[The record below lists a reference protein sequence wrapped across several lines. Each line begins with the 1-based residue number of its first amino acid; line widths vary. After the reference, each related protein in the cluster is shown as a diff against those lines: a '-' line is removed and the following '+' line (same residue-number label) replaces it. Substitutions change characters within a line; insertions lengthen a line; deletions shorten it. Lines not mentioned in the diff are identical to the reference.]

1 MRSMVLYHLAC
12 SLLVS
17 QLAPAQR
24 TGSVPYQDARLS
36 VEQRTE
42 NLLQRMTTEEKV
54 GQLQCWIGSLG
65 VGDTVATSGVGGLAV
80 TLRSLS
86 ARAAAE
92 RANQLQRLAVEET
105 RLGIPLLI
113 HDEALHGLIGK
124 GATSFP
130 QAIALAAT
138 WDPELMARVATV
150 IGRQTRSRGIRQVLS
165 PVVNVVRDARWGRV
179 EETYGEDPYLS
190 ARMGV
195 AFCKPIELQGV
206 ITTPK
211 HFVANVGDGGRD
223 SHPIELSE
231 TQLREIYFPPFQA
244 CIQEGGARSIMS
256 SYNSVN
262 GLPASSNRWLLT
274 DVLRKEWGFQ
284 GFVVSDYGSVSG
296 IESAHLVAANA
307 SEGAEQALTAGL
319 DVELPQVHFY
329 GEPLLQAI
337 KDKRVPFSVL
347 DTAVGRVLRAK
358 FQLGLFDNPYVD
370 PDKAERLDD
379 TQEDRVLALEAAR
392 KSIVLL
398 KNENGLLPL
407 RSNLKTIAVIG
418 PVANVARLGGYSG
431 FGMKTVS
438 LLEGITRR
446 VSSKTKVVYAQ
457 GIDQPNTPLPAIA
470 SECLM
475 PAGAKPGEHGLRG
488 EYFSNMDCSGTPAL
502 VRLDEKIDFDWGSG
516 SPDTTLPAD
525 QFSIRWRGTLIP
537 PATRTYRLSIM
548 TDDGVRVWVD
558 GKLVDESWHDR
569 AATADF
575 LTMKLEAGRR
585 YDLRIDYYENGGQA
599 FAGLGWDLSSD
610 SEQQLQQAVEAARG
624 AELAVIAAGIVEGEG
639 RDRANLDLPG
649 RQEQLI
655 KAVAATGV
663 PVVVVLVN
671 GSPVTMQHWISDVP
685 ALVESWYGG
694 EEGGN
699 AVADV
704 LFGDVNPGGRLPIS
718 FPQFVGQCPI
728 YYNLKPS
735 GRGYDYVD
743 MSGKPLFPFGYGLSY
758 TQFEYTNLRISPRTV
773 ATTGSVEISVDVRN
787 IGKRSGDEVVQLYL
801 HDLVASVVRPLKEL
815 KSFRRIALAPGET
828 RTVSF
833 VLTSRDLSF
842 LNAAMQRVVEPGE
855 IEVMIGSSS
864 EDVRVKGTFNIG
876 P

>member
-42 NLLQRMTTEEKV
+42 NLLQRMTTEEKI

-262 GLPASSNRWLLT
+262 GLPASANRWLLT
-274 DVLRKEWGFQ
+274 DVLRKEWGFR
-284 GFVVSDYGSVSG
+284 GFVVSDYGSELNRRSQRGWMWSFHRSISMVSHSCRRSKTSVSLFRSSTRPSG
-296 IESAHLVAANA
+296 ASSGQNSSLVC
-307 SEGAEQALTAGL
+307 LTILMLTRTKPRGWTTRRKIACL
-319 DVELPQVHFY
+319 RSKP
-329 GEPLLQAI
+329 
-337 KDKRVPFSVL
+337 
-347 DTAVGRVLRAK
+347 RAK
-358 FQLGLFDNPYVD
+358 
-370 PDKAERLDD
+370 
-379 TQEDRVLALEAAR
+379 
-392 KSIVLL
+392 
-398 KNENGLLPL
+398 
-407 RSNLKTIAVIG
+407 
-418 PVANVARLGGYSG
+418 
-431 FGMKTVS
+431 
-438 LLEGITRR
+438 
-446 VSSKTKVVYAQ
+446 
-457 GIDQPNTPLPAIA
+457 A
-470 SECLM
+470 S
-475 PAGAKPGEHGLRG
+475 
-488 EYFSNMDCSGTPAL
+488 FS
-502 VRLDEKIDFDWGSG
+502 
-516 SPDTTLPAD
+516 
-525 QFSIRWRGTLIP
+525 
-537 PATRTYRLSIM
+537 
-548 TDDGVRVWVD
+548 
-558 GKLVDESWHDR
+558 
-569 AATADF
+569 
-575 LTMKLEAGRR
+575 
-585 YDLRIDYYENGGQA
+585 
-599 FAGLGWDLSSD
+599 
-610 SEQQLQQAVEAARG
+610 
-624 AELAVIAAGIVEGEG
+624 
-639 RDRANLDLPG
+639 
-649 RQEQLI
+649 
-655 KAVAATGV
+655 
-663 PVVVVLVN
+663 
-671 GSPVTMQHWISDVP
+671 
-685 ALVESWYGG
+685 
-694 EEGGN
+694 
-699 AVADV
+699 
-704 LFGDVNPGGRLPIS
+704 
-718 FPQFVGQCPI
+718 
-728 YYNLKPS
+728 
-735 GRGYDYVD
+735 
-743 MSGKPLFPFGYGLSY
+743 
-758 TQFEYTNLRISPRTV
+758 
-773 ATTGSVEISVDVRN
+773 
-787 IGKRSGDEVVQLYL
+787 
-801 HDLVASVVRPLKEL
+801 
-815 KSFRRIALAPGET
+815 
-828 RTVSF
+828 
-833 VLTSRDLSF
+833 
-842 LNAAMQRVVEPGE
+842 
-855 IEVMIGSSS
+855 
-864 EDVRVKGTFNIG
+864 
-876 P
+876 